1 MSIEVNGKTIETNEN
16 GYLIDHN
23 EWNED
28 VAKYLATE
36 EGIGELTDKHWDI
49 INYLRDEYI
58 NNNQNQP
65 NERTILKA
73 MGAKWGEKIGQKDTF
88 NLFPKMPSKQGGKV
102 AGLPESRRKGG
113 Y

>member
-28 VAKYLATE
+28 VAKFIAE
-36 EGIGELTDKHWDI
+36 QEGIGELTDKHWDI

-73 MGAKWGEKIGQKDTF
+73 MSAKWDKKIAQKDTF
-88 NLFPKMPSKQGGKV
+88 DLFPKMPSKQGGKV

>member
-16 GYLIDHN
+16 GYLLNHED
-23 EWNED
+23 WNED

-36 EGIGELTDKHWDI
+36 EGIGELTEKHWDI
-49 INYLRDEYI
+49 IKYLRDEYF

-73 MGAKWGEKIGQKDTF
+73 MGEKWGERIGQKDTF
-88 NLFPKMPSKQGGKV
+88 SLFPKMPSKQGGKV

>member
-1 MSIEVNGKTIETNEN
+1 MSFEFNGKTIETTEN
-16 GYLIDHN
+16 GYLVDTN
-23 EWNED
+23 DWSEEL
-28 VAKYLATE
+28 AQYLAE
-36 EGIGELTDKHWDI
+36 QEGIGELTERHWDI
-49 INYLRDEYI
+49 INYLRDEYF

-73 MGAKWGEKIGQKDTF
+73 MSQKWGVKLAQKDTF
-88 NLFPKMPSKQGGKV
+88 ALFPKMPSKQGGKV

>member
-1 MSIEVNGKTIETNEN
+1 MAYEYDGKTIETNEN
-16 GYLIDHN
+16 GYLN
-23 EWNED
+23 NLED
-28 VAKYLATE
+28 WSEGLAQVIANE
-36 EGIGELTDKHWDI
+36 EGLGELTEKHWDI

-58 NNNQNQP
+58 NNAQNQP

-73 MGAKWGEKIGQKDTF
+73 MSDKWGGKVIQKDTF
-88 NLFPKMPSKQGGKV
+88 SLFPLMPSKQGGKV

>member
-1 MSIEVNGKTIETNEN
+1 MSIEVNGKSIETTEN
-16 GYLIDHN
+16 GYLVNLED
-23 EWNED
+23 WSED
-28 VAKYLATE
+28 VAKTMAAE
-36 EGIGELTDKHWDI
+36 EGVELTDKHWDI
-49 INYLRDEYI
+49 ITYLRDEYF

-73 MGAKWGEKIGQKDTF
+73 MGDKWGTKIGQKDTF
-88 NLFPKMPSKQGGKV
+88 ALFPKMPSKQGGKI

>member
-16 GYLIDHN
+16 GYLLDLQD
-23 EWNED
+23 WNED
-28 VAKYLATE
+28 VAKYLAAE
-36 EGIGELTDKHWDI
+36 EGLGELTEKHWDI
-49 INYLRDEYI
+49 INYLRDEYL

-73 MGAKWGEKIGQKDTF
+73 MGDKWGEKIGQKDTF
-88 NLFPKMPSKQGGKV
+88 GLFPKMPSKQGGKV

>member
-28 VAKYLATE
+28 VAKFIAE
-36 EGIGELTDKHWDI
+36 QEGIGELTDKHWDI

-73 MGAKWGEKIGQKDTF
+73 
-88 NLFPKMPSKQGGKV
+88 
-102 AGLPESRRKGG
+102 
-113 Y
+113 